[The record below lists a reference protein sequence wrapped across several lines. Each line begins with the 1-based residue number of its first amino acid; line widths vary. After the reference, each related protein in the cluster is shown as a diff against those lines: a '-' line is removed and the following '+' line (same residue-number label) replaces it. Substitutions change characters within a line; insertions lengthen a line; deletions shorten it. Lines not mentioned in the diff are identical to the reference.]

1 MSRYSNE
8 LILTVATYIK
18 TTDKSIREVAT
29 DFGLAKS
36 TVHDLITKSLISIN
50 PQLAEEV
57 KTILQ
62 EHRRSFNNKR
72 NMDVINIT

>member
-8 LILTVATYIK
+8 LIITVATYIK

-36 TVHDLITKSLISIN
+36 TVHDLMTKSLISIN
-50 PQLAEEV
+50 SQLAEEV
-57 KTILQ
+57 RTVLQ
-62 EHRRSFNNKR
+62 EHRRSLNNKR
-72 NMDVINIT
+72 RVTVVNI

>member
-72 NMDVINIT
+72 NMDVINTN